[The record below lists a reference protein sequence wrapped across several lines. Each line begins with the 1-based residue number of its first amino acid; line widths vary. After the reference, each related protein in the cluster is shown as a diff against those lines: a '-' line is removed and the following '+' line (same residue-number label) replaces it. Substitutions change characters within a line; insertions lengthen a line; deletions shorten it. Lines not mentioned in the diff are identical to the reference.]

1 MDDFFS
7 VSMALGLIA
16 AFAWGVHD
24 FCVRFITQKL
34 EILPTL
40 FIVLAT
46 GLVVTTLIAT
56 FTVNW
61 ATLTLYGAV
70 LAVASGPFFFLACFA
85 LYKAFSIGPV
95 RLVAP
100 LIASYPII
108 FVAGYHVVGIKASL
122 AEWIAVGTILVGISI
137 VAMSPNEEISKTNR
151 NIAATSA
158 ILAGLF
164 FAIAFS
170 IGQRAAILGPEMATL
185 VITRATAV
193 LCALVA
199 VLLAG
204 QQIRPILGSSK
215 SSALLIL
222 MGTLDAL
229 AIGTVI
235 WSSRHLNPEY
245 AVVASSIFGLIT
257 IVLARIFLKEKMSIK
272 QWLGVF
278 IVFGGIGCLGF

>member
-1 MDDFFS
+1 
-7 VSMALGLIA
+7 
-16 AFAWGVHD
+16 
-24 FCVRFITQKL
+24 
-34 EILPTL
+34 
-40 FIVLAT
+40 
-46 GLVVTTLIAT
+46 
-56 FTVNW
+56 
-61 ATLTLYGAV
+61 
-70 LAVASGPFFFLACFA
+70 
-85 LYKAFSIGPV
+85 
-95 RLVAP
+95 
-100 LIASYPII
+100 
-108 FVAGYHVVGIKASL
+108 
-122 AEWIAVGTILVGISI
+122 
-137 VAMSPNEEISKTNR
+137 
-151 NIAATSA
+151 
-158 ILAGLF
+158 
-164 FAIAFS
+164 
-170 IGQRAAILGPEMATL
+170 MATL

-278 IVFGGIGCLGF
+278 IVFGGIGYLGF